1 MESVSRSAIA
11 FPVPLPPR
19 RGGAAAAPIGRLRSR
34 QKPRVTGI
42 RSANPAQR
50 EPDRVRREPDSGAD
64 PITEGEE
71 EEEVEQE
78 LAEKLEGLEEEVM
91 AGTDEGREPTDYD
104 RRAHIFSESS
114 RVFRALKER
123 SAN

>member
-34 QKPRVTGI
+34 QKPRITGI
-42 RSANPAQR
+42 RSANPA
-50 EPDRVRREPDSGAD
+50 RREPDSGAD

>member
-19 RGGAAAAPIGRLRSR
+19 RGGAAAAPIGRLGSR
-34 QKPRVTGI
+34 QKPRITGI
-42 RSANPAQR
+42 RSANPAR
-50 EPDRVRREPDSGAD
+50 PEPDRVRREPDSGAD
-64 PITEGEE
+64 PIAEA
-71 EEEVEQE
+71 EEVVVEEE

-104 RRAHIFSESS
+104 RRAQIFSESS

-123 SAN
+123 RAN